1 MCDGSDMMKFVD
13 DPKALPKW
21 RFVFV
26 CKSERC
32 LDERLNEL
40 KELQKK
46 FPRYKYTYK
55 WERIGENYV
64 VRLINVTLR

>member
-40 KELQKK
+40 KELEKK
-46 FPRYKYTYK
+46 FP
-55 WERIGENYV
+55 
-64 VRLINVTLR
+64 

>member
-1 MCDGSDMMKFVD
+1 MVKFVD

-40 KELQKK
+40 KELENK
-46 FPRYKYTYK
+46 FPEYKYNFK
-55 WERIGENYV
+55 SEHIGKNYV

>member
-1 MCDGSDMMKFVD
+1 MVLVD

-32 LDERLNEL
+32 LDERLAEL
-40 KELQKK
+40 KELEIKYPK
-46 FPRYKYTYK
+46 YKYNYK
-55 WERIGENYV
+55 WEHFGTNYV

>member
-1 MCDGSDMMKFVD
+1 MCSNMATLID

-32 LDERLNEL
+32 LDERLTEL
-40 KELQKK
+40 KELENK
-46 FPRYKYTYK
+46 FPQYLYSYK
-55 WERIGENYV
+55 WEHIGKNYV